1 MKNFG
6 MFVSHHKKTVLGT
19 GIALLVISFL
29 GMLLSSVNYDLL
41 EYLPTEFESVRG
53 QSILN
58 EEFSSGSMA
67 FLILED
73 QSLEHILE
81 MKAKVADVKGV
92 EKVIWVD
99 DLLDKTVPIEFMPK
113 ELKDI
118 FYSENSTLMMINFDA
133 KSADEARAPVQEIKK
148 ILDET
153 SYLSGMPALL
163 QDTKE
168 LADKETPF
176 YVLLAVG
183 AALII
188 LSLAME
194 STFIPVIFLV
204 GIGFAVAYN
213 MGTNFFLGKISYVTH
228 SLAAVL
234 QLGVTM
240 DYSIFLLHRFEEE
253 KGKHDDSKDAMAEAI
268 SKTFTSILGSSL
280 TTIAGFAALGVMK
293 FGIGLDIG
301 IVMAKGVLLGVIS
314 TVTILPALILTFEKY
329 IYRFRHKTFIPELN
343 KTSHFI
349 IKRRK
354 LIFALFL
361 LCLLPAKFGQDNA
374 DVYYNIDSSLPKTMD
389 SVVALDKLRDDFDMT
404 VVHMMLVDENLSVSQ
419 TNKMINEIEDLDGI
433 TVVAG
438 MDKFVGG
445 RIPSEVIPADILK
458 KVQSGG
464 YKMLIAKSSYPAAT
478 DEMEKQVIDM
488 KSIIKNYDKEG
499 ILAGEG
505 ALTEDLVKICDQDFK
520 NVNRLS
526 IIAIFA
532 IIGLIFMSPTIPVF
546 LVGAIQMAIFVNM
559 GIPYYTNSVIPFI
572 ASIVIGTV
580 QLGTTVDYAILMT
593 TRYREEKRKTENKE
607 EAMEITIKESAK
619 SIITSALAFFG
630 ATIGV
635 YFVSDINI
643 IKTLTLMIA
652 RGALISMFV
661 ILFVLPAILLIFDK
675 VIAKT
680 SMNWEEKR
688 IGVAA
693 IKSRRS
699 ERRVS

>member
-6 MFVSHHKKTVLGT
+6 AFVAHHKKTVLGVSV
-19 GIALLVISFL
+19 ALLIISFF
-29 GMLLSSVNYDLL
+29 GMMLSSVNYDLL
-41 EYLPTEFESVRG
+41 EYLPKEFESVRG
-53 QSILN
+53 QEILN
-58 EEFSSGSMA
+58 EEFSSGTMA
-67 FLILED
+67 FLILEN
-73 QSLEHILE
+73 QSTEKVLEVKEQVGGI
-81 MKAKVADVKGV
+81 KGV
-92 EKVIWVD
+92 DKVIWMD
-99 DLLDKTVPIEFMPK
+99 DVLDKTVPLEFVPQD
-113 ELKDI
+113 LKDV
-118 FYSENSTLMMINFDA
+118 FYSDKSTMMMINFNA
-133 KSADEARAPVQEIKK
+133 KSADEARASIIEIKK
-148 ILDET
+148 ILGKD

-176 YVLLAVG
+176 YVMLAV
-183 AALII
+183 AVTLIV

-194 STFIPVIFLV
+194 STFIPFVFLA

-213 MGTNFFLGKISYVTH
+213 MGTNFFLGKISYVTN

-253 KGKHDDSKDAMAEAI
+253 KTKHESSQEAMSEAI
-268 SKTFTSILGSSL
+268 AKTFTSILGSSM
-280 TTIAGFAALGVMK
+280 TTVAGFAALGVMK

-301 IVMAKGVLLGVIS
+301 VVMAKGVLIGVVC
-314 TVTILPALILTFEKY
+314 TVTVLPALILQFEKY
-329 IYRFRHKTFIPELN
+329 IYKYKHRTFIPELN

-354 LIFALFL
+354 LIFAIFL

-374 DVYYNIDSSLPKTMD
+374 SVYYNIDSSLPKTMD
-389 SVVALDKLRDDFDMT
+389 SVVALNKMRDQYDMT
-404 VVHMMLVDENLSVSQ
+404 VMHMILVDENLSTTD
-419 TNKMINEIEDLDGI
+419 TNGMIRKIEDLDGI
-433 TVVAG
+433 NSVVG
-438 MDKFVGG
+438 IDKFVGG
-445 RIPSEVIPADILK
+445 RIPKDFIPEDIIQ

-478 DEMEKQVIDM
+478 DEMSNQVIKM
-488 KSIIKNYDKEG
+488 NQIIKSYDKKA

-505 ALTEDLVKICDQDFK
+505 ALTEDLVDICDQDFK
-520 NVNRLS
+520 NVSRLS
-526 IIAIFA
+526 IFAIFA
-532 IIGLIFMSPTIPVF
+532 IIALVFMSPTIPIF

-559 GIPYYTNSVIPFI
+559 GIPFYTGAVLPFI

-593 TRYREEKRKTENKE
+593 TRYREEKRKTEDKE
-607 EAMEITIKESAK
+607 AAMEITIRESAK
-619 SIITSALAFFG
+619 SIITSAAAFFG
-630 ATIGV
+630 ATVGV

-643 IKTLTLMIA
+643 IKSLTLLIA

-688 IGVAA
+688 IGIGA
-693 IKSRRS
+693 KRS
-699 ERRVS
+699 ERRAS